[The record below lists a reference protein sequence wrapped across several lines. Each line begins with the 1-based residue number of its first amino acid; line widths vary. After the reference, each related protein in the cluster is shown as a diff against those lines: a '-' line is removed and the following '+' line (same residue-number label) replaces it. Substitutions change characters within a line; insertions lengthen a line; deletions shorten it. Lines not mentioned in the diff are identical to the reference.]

1 MSNEIA
7 IKHDTNK
14 PRLDL
19 LPPEALIEIAHVLSY
34 GADKY
39 GAHNW
44 RNGLNWSRLFAAALR
59 HMMAWKMRESNDSET
74 HRNHL
79 AHACCCLMFLMV
91 YEQQSIGVDDRVK

>member
-1 MSNEIA
+1 MNASKFDA
-7 IKHDTNK
+7 NK
-14 PRLDL
+14 PRMDL
-19 LPPEALIEIAHVLSY
+19 LPPEALIEIAHVMGF

-59 HMMAWKMRESNDSET
+59 HMFAWKMGTSNDDET
-74 HRNHL
+74 QRNHL

-91 YEQQSIGVDDRVK
+91 YEKLSIGVDDRVK